1 MQSSLLWR
9 NEPRSSRCYICLLQ
23 LLYGLTELGRE
34 RLSEEFRSLGKA
46 GIAGEEFDMV
56 HHAFIMFLYGMMAYA
71 LMSAIVVGFWGIRSL
86 RFRQPE
92 VTASNLEAAILGWL
106 EDFGMRTKPAS
117 DPAWNFGVLTAL
129 PYGGSV
135 HIIQM
140 KERPGFV
147 TFQANLAISAE
158 HQAVLKALPI
168 AYFEKLAQEVVLGV
182 FLANMVLAIR
192 TRLSDVSFFSQL
204 AIRELTKGDLL
215 RHLNDMDDAIILA
228 REAILLGVERAPR
241 LVSPRN
247 IRMDKLR

>member
-9 NEPRSSRCYICLLQ
+9 NEPRLSRCYICLLQ

-106 EDFGMRTKPAS
+106 SPSYAHE
-117 DPAWNFGVLTAL
+117 
-129 PYGGSV
+129 
-135 HIIQM
+135 
-140 KERPGFV
+140 
-147 TFQANLAISAE
+147 
-158 HQAVLKALPI
+158 
-168 AYFEKLAQEVVLGV
+168 
-182 FLANMVLAIR
+182 
-192 TRLSDVSFFSQL
+192 TRLRSGLEFWK
-204 AIRELTKGDLL
+204 RRL
-215 RHLNDMDDAIILA
+215 RCRTAALFTSS
-228 REAILLGVERAPR
+228 R
-241 LVSPRN
+241 
-247 IRMDKLR
+247 

>member
-1 MQSSLLWR
+1 
-9 NEPRSSRCYICLLQ
+9 
-23 LLYGLTELGRE
+23 
-34 RLSEEFRSLGKA
+34 
-46 GIAGEEFDMV
+46 MV
-56 HHAFIMFLYGMMAYA
+56 HHAFIMFLYGMIAYA
-71 LMSAIVVGFWGIRSL
+71 LMSAIVVGFWGIRAL
-86 RFRQPE
+86 RFSQPE
-92 VTASNLEAAILGWL
+92 VTSSNLEGTILGWL
-106 EDFGMRTKPAS
+106 KDFGMRTKPDS
-117 DPAWNFGVLTAL
+117 DPTWNFGVLTAL

-158 HQAVLKALPI
+158 HQAVLKAMPI

-215 RHLNDMDDAIILA
+215 RHLNDMDDAILLA

-241 LVSPRN
+241 LVGPRN